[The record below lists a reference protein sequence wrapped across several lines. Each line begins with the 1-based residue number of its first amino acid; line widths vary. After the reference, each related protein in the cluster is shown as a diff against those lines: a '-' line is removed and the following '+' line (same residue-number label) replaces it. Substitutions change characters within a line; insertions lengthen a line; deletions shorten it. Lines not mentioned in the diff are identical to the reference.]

1 MAVKANDSRT
11 SVEVVILGQRMVLKA
26 DEDRKRVERIAAY
39 INEKTNELQQGSFAT
54 LPPAK
59 LAALV
64 ALNLA
69 DDYFRALYENIQLK
83 RAVAGR
89 ARALLN
95 ELES

>member
-1 MAVKANDSRT
+1 MAVKANDSRS

-26 DEDRKRVERIAAY
+26 DDDRKRVERIADY
-39 INEKTNELQQGSFAT
+39 INEKTNSLQQGSFAT

-69 DDYFRALYENIQLK
+69 DDYFRAIDENVQLK
-83 RAVAGR
+83 RAIGAR

-95 ELES
+95 DLES